1 MTSFHLSAGNGA
13 PDRPRSTPASSGP
26 SFDIEAVRAEFPAL
40 VKNPSRIYFDNP
52 AGTQIS
58 GRSLAGMV
66 NAMTEAN
73 ANLGGFFET
82 SVRAEQLVTD
92 ARATAAAFLNADGAD
107 EIIFG
112 QSMTALTFAMARA
125 LGSRLDPG
133 DAILLTR
140 MDHDANVAPWLMLAE
155 ERDLEVRWLDFD
167 PDACEFDLADLARLI
182 DSRLRLAAIGLASNV
197 TGTVHDVKSIAG
209 RVREAGGLTYVDAV
223 QYAPHASIDVQ
234 ALGCDF
240 LVCSAYKFY
249 GPHCAILWG
258 RQELLDSLPAHKVR
272 PAAHRGPGKWEAGT
286 MSRELLA
293 GLAGAIQH
301 FAWIGNRFGNADHS
315 ETALPGRIRAGL
327 KAADAYESA
336 LTAALIAGLLE
347 FKSVRIHGL
356 THSQTFERRVP
367 TVSFTTAEHDPASIA
382 RAMAERSI
390 QVWSGHNYGIE
401 PVRRLGLDP
410 AQGVLRVGLGHYN
423 TRQEVEKF
431 LAVLAEIGVR

>member
-1 MTSFHLSAGNGA
+1 MTPFDLSAGNGA
-13 PDRPRSTPASSGP
+13 PDLPKPAPVRSNGAL
-26 SFDIEAVRAEFPAL
+26 FEIDAVRAAFPAL
-40 VKNPSRIYFDNP
+40 SKNPSRVYFDNP

-66 NAMTEAN
+66 DAMTDAN

-82 SVRAEQLVTD
+82 SGRAEELVEN
-92 ARATAAAFLNADGAD
+92 ARATAAAFLNANSAD
-107 EIIFG
+107 EIVFG

-125 LGSRLDPG
+125 VGSRLHPG

-140 MDHDANVAPWLMLAE
+140 MDHDANVAPWLLLAE
-155 ERDLEVRWLDFD
+155 ERDLEIRWLDFD
-167 PDACEFDLADLARLI
+167 PDACEFDLADLDRLI

-258 RQELLDSLPAHKVR
+258 KQELLDDLPAHKVR
-272 PAAHRGPGKWEAGT
+272 PAADRGPGKWEAGT
-286 MSRELLA
+286 KSRELIA
-293 GLAGAIQH
+293 GIAGAIEH
-301 FAWIGNRFGNADHS
+301 FAWIGDRFGDADHN
-315 ETALPGRIRAGL
+315 TALQGRIKAGL
-327 KAADAYESA
+327 QQADAYERA

-356 THSQTFERRVP
+356 THSQTLERRVP
-367 TVSFTTAEHDPASIA
+367 TVSFTTAEHDPDSIA
-382 RAMAERSI
+382 RAMAERNI

-431 LAVLAEIGVR
+431 LTALAEVGVR